1 LELNAQNRN
10 SDSANAGDPVPAGLA
25 VCGSLVTWGGNLWL
39 FFLLWFQAFPRFVS
53 VSDNA
58 GLILNVT
65 FPEKSPY

>member
-25 VCGSLVTWGGNLWL
+25 VCGSLVTWGQPLAV
-39 FFLLWFQAFPRFVS
+39 FFLWFQTFPRFVS